1 MFLAVHDI
9 NGHCNEHRPLT
20 KNVTG
25 SDCWV
30 SCLVMSHLVRTES
43 PQGLPFCYTHLPIS
57 VNRVLSSLKWAKE
70 KKKINVL
77 KYVDM
82 YIHMSFLNSQS
93 TPWSKASCR
102 QSGTAEKNYQKSPPS
117 LFPLP
122 PSTHSVSALWPQ
134 PSHLLLP
141 SLFLTRWLALFRHL
155 CLNGILNACA
165 TSCMNICFFKLCF
178 HCKVKAVFF
187 HSGVGGRGGTLYRYP
202 PRSLKSDASSAVGWP
217 WLWWVGAWVPGGGPV
232 HPVLMQ
238 RLPLESTR
246 HNEDSSQLEKTSVQG
261 HCSCVNATAPLLS
274 SWTESRYNY
283 CD

>member
-1 MFLAVHDI
+1 
-9 NGHCNEHRPLT
+9 
-20 KNVTG
+20 
-25 SDCWV
+25 
-30 SCLVMSHLVRTES
+30 MSHLVRTES

-93 TPWSKASCR
+93 TPWSKASCK
-102 QSGTAEKNYQKSPPS
+102 QNGKAEKNYQKSPPS

-122 PSTHSVSALWPQ
+122 PSTYTVSALWPQ

-141 SLFLTRWLALFRHL
+141 SLVLTRWIALFCHL

-165 TSCMNICFFKLCF
+165 TSCMNVFLSFAF
-178 HCKVKAVFF
+178 TVKWKQF
-187 HSGVGGRGGTLYRYP
+187 SSIRGWGTGRGPLYRYP
-202 PRSLKSDASSAVGWP
+202 PRSLKSDPSSAVGWP

-246 HNEDSSQLEKTSVQG
+246 HNEDSSQLETTSVQG
-261 HCSCVNATAPLLS
+261 HCSCINATAPLLS

-283 CD
+283 CG

>member
-1 MFLAVHDI
+1 
-9 NGHCNEHRPLT
+9 
-20 KNVTG
+20 
-25 SDCWV
+25 
-30 SCLVMSHLVRTES
+30 MSHLVRTES

-57 VNRVLSSLKWAKE
+57 VDRVLSSLKWAKE

-93 TPWSKASCR
+93 TPWSRASCK
-102 QSGTAEKNYQKSPPS
+102 QNGKAEKNYQKSPPS

-122 PSTHSVSALWPQ
+122 PSTYSVSALWPQ

-141 SLFLTRWLALFRHL
+141 SLVLTRWIALFCHL

-165 TSCMNICFFKLCF
+165 TSCMNVFLSFAF
-178 HCKVKAVFF
+178 TVKWKQFSSIRGWGDGEGYSLQVP
-187 HSGVGGRGGTLYRYP
+187 SQVLEIWSILSSWLTLTVMGGCVGPWWWSCP
-202 PRSLKSDASSAVGWP
+202 P
-217 WLWWVGAWVPGGGPV
+217 
-232 HPVLMQ
+232 PVLMQ

-246 HNEDSSQLEKTSVQG
+246 HNEDSSQLETTSVQG

-274 SWTESRYNY
+274 SWTESCYNY
-283 CD
+283 CG